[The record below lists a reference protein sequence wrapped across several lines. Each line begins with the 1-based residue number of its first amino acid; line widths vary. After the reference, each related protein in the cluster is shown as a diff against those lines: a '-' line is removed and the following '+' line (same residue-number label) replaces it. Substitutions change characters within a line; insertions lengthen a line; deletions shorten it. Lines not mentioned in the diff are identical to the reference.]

1 MQRHKTTKTFDSDFV
16 EMKAT
21 IETNCP
27 AGGDAGHGGFTKVF
41 IESSTGIQKLL
52 SSDESVRFAVL
63 GDDEAYTLARV
74 FRWLGYELESML
86 AKNDELQEVEG
97 ESVPLQ

>member
-1 MQRHKTTKTFDSDFV
+1 MQRYKTTKVFESDFV

-27 AGGDAGHGGFTKVF
+27 AGGDAGHGGATLVCIK
-41 IESSTGIQKLL
+41 SSTGIELHPEL
-52 SSDESVRFAVL
+52 EFEEIHFAVL

-74 FRWLGYELESML
+74 LRWLGYELEAML
-86 AKNDELQEVEG
+86 ATNAECREMEG
-97 ESVPLQ
+97 AER